1 MVAKVDWCPNW
12 LVCYH
17 KWEAPLFCLA
27 MSRGQMQD
35 NGLSWDGNNRAQ
47 KDGLRRRLSLNLWV
61 AAFFVKIKPE
71 QKLGVLHVIVELLHE
86 HAATATIDPSGKSNV
101 WQKIGLVPYTKPE
114 LPLSSLSESINDYAN
129 HLKLVF
135 RRYSENQL

>member
-1 MVAKVDWCPNW
+1 
-12 LVCYH
+12 
-17 KWEAPLFCLA
+17 
-27 MSRGQMQD
+27 MQD

-61 AAFFVKIKPE
+61 AAFFVKINPE
-71 QKLGVLHVIVELLHE
+71 QKLGVLDVIVELLHE

-114 LPLSSLSESINDYAN
+114 LLLSSLSESINDYAN

-135 RRYSENQL
+135 RWYSKNQL